1 MRTWR
6 RRRMRASFSTH
17 TRKNRRRRKIIILCT
32 LGGKWNPWIHLCYS
46 INFKKKTWFIFVSF
60 GYLRRPCCRA
70 ERGCTTMFGARF
82 TLHTFIQIFF
92 SSSLSSS
99 RFWRRRSS
107 RRRIVKSPAA
117 AFMQQKMCCG
127 AHLHAPGRLV
137 WDVNERKV
145 FQSFLSL
152 PFPHRSRDISNLWA
166 RECVKTDI
174 CVHIK
179 RVQFRLQFNQTE

>member
-82 TLHTFIQIFF
+82 TLHIFIYIFF
-92 SSSLSSS
+92 RRPCLRLGSGAEDHRGVELWNPQRQLSCNRRCAAAHIFMPPGDSCEMWTNGKFFKVFSLSLF
-99 RFWRRRSS
+99 RTEVG
-107 RRRIVKSPAA
+107 I
-117 AFMQQKMCCG
+117 
-127 AHLHAPGRLV
+127 
-137 WDVNERKV
+137 
-145 FQSFLSL
+145 FQIYGQGS
-152 PFPHRSRDISNLWA
+152 A
-166 RECVKTDI
+166 
-174 CVHIK
+174 
-179 RVQFRLQFNQTE
+179 